1 MLYATLAL
9 QMGNPLSEESVFS
22 STVWRPFGR
31 SFEEITFKLIV
42 GHRKTCRKFLLLFS
56 KKMKEKKHCQLNRS
70 FSGVKNLFTNCSRD
84 CFTPFHY
91 VRNDEQVLTTDV
103 FFHSERSASDVKN
116 LFIVR
121 DSSFVGMT
129 FMFVI
134 LIGALAKWRIYLQ
147 ITSLHFISFA
157 MTN

>member
-1 MLYATLAL
+1 MLYATLVL

-22 STVWRPFGR
+22 STVRRPFGR

-56 KKMKEKKHCQLNRS
+56 KKMKEKKHCHS
-70 FSGVKNLFTNCSRD
+70 D
-84 CFTPFHY
+84 C
-91 VRNDEQVLTTDV
+91 
-103 FFHSERSASDVKN
+103 SASEMKN

-129 FMFVI
+129 E
-134 LIGALAKWRIYLQ
+134 LNS
-147 ITSLHFISFA
+147 SLRGTKQSLSIP
-157 MTN
+157 